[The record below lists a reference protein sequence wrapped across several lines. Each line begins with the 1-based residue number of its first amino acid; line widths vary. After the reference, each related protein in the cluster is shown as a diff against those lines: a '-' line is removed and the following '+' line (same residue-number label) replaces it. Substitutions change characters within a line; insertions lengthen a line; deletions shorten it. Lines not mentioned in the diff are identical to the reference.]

1 MSTTPH
7 GGRDLGRR
15 HDNASSDRLDDHKD
29 ALDTRGAGAGDEN
42 RPLHDDG
49 LQERTVDHRAD
60 PRAHRKEVVAAERE
74 EYGGVKVGAAFF
86 GWLSA
91 TGMGIILTALLAA
104 AGSAVGIAK
113 GADAQQATNA
123 ATQSPGTVGVV
134 GAVILGVVLF
144 VAYYCGGYVAGRMA
158 RFDGAKQG
166 VAVWL
171 WALVV
176 AIGIA
181 LLGALAGSKFN
192 VLQQLNSFPRIPVSE
207 GDVTTAGLIA
217 LVIVALTSL
226 LGAVV
231 GGLAGTRYHHKI
243 DRVGFGG

>member
-1 MSTTPH
+1 MSTTPQARH
-7 GGRDLGRR
+7 DDDGRDDNLDERRNGRVGSR
-15 HDNASSDRLDDHKD
+15 VGRD
-29 ALDTRGAGAGDEN
+29 
-42 RPLHDDG
+42 
-49 LQERTVDHRAD
+49 VD
-60 PRAHRKEVVAAERE
+60 PRAHRKEVEAAERA

-91 TGMGIILTALLAA
+91 TGMAIILTALLAA
-104 AGSAVGIAK
+104 AGSAVGVAN
-113 GADAQQATNA
+113 GTNAQQATNTA
-123 ATQSPGTVGVV
+123 AQNSGTVGVV
-134 GAVILGVVLF
+134 GAIILGVILF

-158 RFDGAKQG
+158 RFDGVKQG

-176 AIGIA
+176 ALGIA
-181 LLGALAGSKFN
+181 LLGALLGSKFN

-217 LVIVALTSL
+217 LVVVALTSL

-243 DRVGFGG
+243 DRAGFGG

>member
-1 MSTTPH
+1 MSSTPEARH
-7 GGRDLGRR
+7 DDDRRAEDTRDHSGARR
-15 HDNASSDRLDDHKD
+15 HGERLMADDEVGGPT
-29 ALDTRGAGAGDEN
+29 TRRVE
-42 RPLHDDG
+42 
-49 LQERTVDHRAD
+49 D
-60 PRAHRKEVVAAERE
+60 PRAHRKEVVATERAEF
-74 EYGGVKVGAAFF
+74 GGVKVGAAFF

-91 TGMGIILTALLAA
+91 TGMAIILTALLAA
-104 AGSAVGIAK
+104 AGSAVGVAN
-113 GADAQQATNA
+113 GADSQQATNTA
-123 ATQSPGTVGVV
+123 AQNPGTVGVV

-158 RFDGAKQG
+158 RFDGVKQG

-176 AIGIA
+176 AVGVA
-181 LLGALAGSKFN
+181 LLGALAGSKFD
-192 VLQQLNSFPRIPVSE
+192 VLQQLNSFPRIPVGE

-217 LVIVALTSL
+217 LVVVAVTSL

-243 DRVGFGG
+243 DRVGFGA

>member
-1 MSTTPH
+1 MSSTPH
-7 GGRDLGRR
+7 ARR
-15 HDNASSDRLDDHKD
+15 HGTEADGDKTVEERHIDE
-29 ALDTRGAGAGDEN
+29 GAEA
-42 RPLHDDG
+42 RAA
-49 LQERTVDHRAD
+49 TVHD
-60 PRAHRKEVVAAERE
+60 PRAHRREVEAAERA

-91 TGMGIILTALLAA
+91 TGMAIILTALLAA
-104 AGSAVGIAK
+104 AGSAVGVAK
-113 GADAQQATNA
+113 GADPQQATNTA
-123 ATQSPGTVGVV
+123 SQNPGTVGVV
-134 GAVILGVVLF
+134 GAIILGVVLF

-176 AIGIA
+176 AIGVA

-192 VLQQLNSFPRIPVSE
+192 VLQQLNSFPRIPVRE

-217 LVIVALTSL
+217 LVVVAVTSL

-231 GGLAGTRYHHKI
+231 GGLAGTRYHHRI
-243 DRVGFGG
+243 DRAGFGA